1 MGSIVLPPKFVHL
14 ESQNIILFG
23 CRVSAMS
30 VVKDFGMH
38 SNGFRVSGGE
48 MQGHAEKKAV

>member
-1 MGSIVLPPKFVHL
+1 
-14 ESQNIILFG
+14 
-23 CRVSAMS
+23 MS

-38 SNGFRVSGGE
+38 SNGVRVSGGE